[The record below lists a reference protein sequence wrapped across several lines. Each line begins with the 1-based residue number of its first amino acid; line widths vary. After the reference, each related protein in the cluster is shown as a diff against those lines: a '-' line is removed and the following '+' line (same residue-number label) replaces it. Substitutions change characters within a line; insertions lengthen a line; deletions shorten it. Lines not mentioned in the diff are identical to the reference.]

1 MTKAELIRILEPA
14 VTRRS
19 GKTVAESIALLEASS
34 LAELQQ
40 MLERQLRAGL
50 IQRPEPLPPPQQL
63 EDANADDLAKAQ
75 QELADVQEEN
85 MRRVGEIRAE
95 QLLHQL
101 RMHEATEP
109 RRKAEAVKQEKQDRR
124 TFADA
129 AKTIRSF
136 APIEAN
142 FNLIRQ
148 TLGDGF
154 SVHQIQQ
161 MLAVNGAILSPPTQH
176 ELNEWRREAAQAHQ
190 DYLKN
195 ASSEELRAAARAEST
210 QVKKTAAQQQFEF
223 ELLKGYERDVIQNG
237 SSPLPKTWNGQVLD
251 ASFIKRCDKQTL
263 AVMMRKHG
271 SAQISARLHGIKRV
285 GNYSFEGE

>member
-34 LAELQQ
+34 LAELQRIR
-40 MLERQLRAGL
+40 ERQLRAGL
-50 IQRPEPLPPPQQL
+50 IQRPDPLPPPQQM

-75 QELADVQEEN
+75 QALADVQEDN

-136 APIEAN
+136 AAIEAN
-142 FNLIRQ
+142 FNVIRQ

-161 MLAVNGAILSPPTQH
+161 MLAG
-176 ELNEWRREAAQAHQ
+176 EWR
-190 DYLKN
+190 N
-195 ASSEELRAAARAEST
+195 
-210 QVKKTAAQQQFEF
+210 
-223 ELLKGYERDVIQNG
+223 
-237 SSPLPKTWNGQVLD
+237 
-251 ASFIKRCDKQTL
+251 SFAPD
-263 AVMMRKHG
+263 
-271 SAQISARLHGIKRV
+271 SA
-285 GNYSFEGE
+285 

>member
-1 MTKAELIRILEPA
+1 MTKAELIRIVEPA

-19 GKTVAESIALLEASS
+19 GRTVAESVALLDASS

-101 RMHEATEP
+101 RMHEAAEP

-124 TFADA
+124 TFAHA

-136 APIEAN
+136 AANEAN

-154 SVHQIQQ
+154 SVYQIQQ
-161 MLAVNGAILSPPTQH
+161 MIAANGAILSPSTQQ
-176 ELNEWRREAAQAHQ
+176 ELNEWRQEEVRARQ
-190 DYLKN
+190 DYLKQ
-195 ASSEELRAAARAEST
+195 ASPEELRHAARTEAAAQREEN
-210 QVKKTAAQQQFEF
+210 Q
-223 ELLKGYERDVIQNG
+223 
-237 SSPLPKTWNGQVLD
+237 
-251 ASFIKRCDKQTL
+251 
-263 AVMMRKHG
+263 
-271 SAQISARLHGIKRV
+271 RV
-285 GNYSFEGE
+285 EAD